1 VAYRVA
7 VITDPETATG
17 FRLAGVEV
25 REASDGQQA
34 LEQLRTLLPLDYGL
48 VAVNEELLAG
58 MGDAVSRL
66 MRDRDLPILVPFPA
80 PRARIEAGEEYI
92 ARLVKEHIGFY
103 VKLR

>member
-1 VAYRVA
+1 MFRVV

-25 REASDGQQA
+25 REAASPQAA
-34 LEQLRTLLPLDYGL
+34 LEHLRTILPLDYGL

-58 MGDAVSRL
+58 TDDERARL
-66 MRDRDLPILVPFPA
+66 LRDRDLPVIIPFPA
-80 PRARIEAGEEYI
+80 PKQQMESGEAYI
-92 ARLVKEHIGFY
+92 SRLVKEHIGFY

>member
-1 VAYRVA
+1 MA

-25 REASDGQQA
+25 READSPQAA
-34 LEQLRTLLPLDYGL
+34 LEHLRVLLTLDYGL
-48 VAVNEELLAG
+48 VAVNDALLEGTEEERA
-58 MGDAVSRL
+58 RL
-66 MRDRDLPILVPFPA
+66 MRDRDLPIIVPFPA
-80 PRARIEAGEEYI
+80 ARAEAESSEAYI

>member
-25 REASDGQQA
+25 REAADSRQA
-34 LEQLRTLLPLDYGL
+34 LEHLRALLPLDYGL
-48 VAVNEELLAG
+48 VAVNEDLLAG
-58 MGDAVSRL
+58 MEDALPRL
-66 MRDRDLPILVPFPA
+66 MRDRDLPIIVPVPA
-80 PRARIEAGEEYI
+80 PRAQTETGEEYI

>member
-1 VAYRVA
+1 MYKMA

-25 REASDGQQA
+25 REAEDATAA
-34 LEQLRTLLPLDYGL
+34 LEHLRALVPLDYGL
-48 VAVNEELLAG
+48 IAVNEDLLKGTDHDVA
-58 MGDAVSRL
+58 RL
-66 MRDRDLPILVPFPA
+66 LRDRDLPILIPFPA
-80 PRARIEAGEEYI
+80 PRAKLESGEDYI

>member
-1 VAYRVA
+1 MAYRVA

-25 REASDGQQA
+25 REAATGPQA
-34 LEQLRTLLPLDYGL
+34 LEHLRALLPLDYGL
-48 VAVNEELLAG
+48 VAVNEDLLAA
-58 MGDAVSRL
+58 MGDALPRL
-66 MRDRDLPILVPFPA
+66 MRDRDLPIIVPFPA
-80 PRARIEAGEEYI
+80 PRAKIETGEEYI

>member
-1 VAYRVA
+1 LYRLA

-25 REASDGQQA
+25 READSPEA
-34 LEQLRTLLPLDYGL
+34 VLEHLRAILPLDYGL
-48 VAVNEELLAG
+48 VAVNEDLLAG
-58 MGDAVSRL
+58 TEDERARL
-66 MRDRDLPILVPFPA
+66 LRDRDLPIVLPFPA
-80 PRARIEAGEEYI
+80 PRPQLESGEQYI